1 MHARGCLAFRVAA
14 VVVRCLRRGVAA
26 PHSRTPLLVSTW
38 IFLSRGVAAPHR
50 RTPLLVSTWIGVLV
64 RCVRRGVAAPHRR
77 SSLPAAA
84 RAVLLCVRL
93 RLVLL
98 CVRRSFGRS
107 GDHPPHDRDCPND
120 RHCGRCH
127 WGGKDHCNP
136 PNERECRA
144 THHDTPHVPKHCPK
158 EGECPKHCPSKTT
171 WPHHRC
177 LGLSMLLRA
186 TRGGSTLCLGRATGD
201 CGRHCGRHRHR
212 HRHRGRYCGRHRHR
226 HRHRG
231 RYCGRHG
238 RTPLRGEARREQQRG
253 RTAADM
259 N

>member
-14 VVVRCLRRGVAA
+14 VVVVRCLRRGVAA

-144 THHDTPHVPKHCPK
+144 KHCPK

-177 LGLSMLLRA
+177 LGLPIRHCVFGLRA
-186 TRGGSTLCLGRATGD
+186 RPKLGLGATRARPTWRTTAD
-201 CGRHCGRHRHR
+201 CGR
-212 HRHRGRYCGRHRHR
+212 
-226 HRHRG
+226 
-231 RYCGRHG
+231 
-238 RTPLRGEARREQQRG
+238 
-253 RTAADM
+253 
-259 N
+259 

>member
-14 VVVRCLRRGVAA
+14 VVVVRCLRRGVAA
-26 PHSRTPLLVSTW
+26 PHS
-38 IFLSRGVAAPHR
+38 

-120 RHCGRCH
+120 RHCGRC
-127 WGGKDHCNP
+127 NP

-144 THHDTPHVPKHCPK
+144 KHCPQ

-177 LGLSMLLRA
+177 LGLPIRHCVFGLRA
-186 TRGGSTLCLGRATGD
+186 RPKLGLGATRSRDTRRTTAD
-201 CGRHCGRHRHR
+201 CGR
-212 HRHRGRYCGRHRHR
+212 
-226 HRHRG
+226 
-231 RYCGRHG
+231 
-238 RTPLRGEARREQQRG
+238 
-253 RTAADM
+253 
-259 N
+259 

>member
-1 MHARGCLAFRVAA
+1 MR
-14 VVVRCLRRGVAA
+14 
-26 PHSRTPLLVSTW
+26 
-38 IFLSRGVAAPHR
+38 RGVAAPHR

-77 SSLPAAA
+77 TPLLVATWIGLSRGVAAPH
-84 RAVLLCVRL
+84 RRSCNCHL
-93 RLVLL
+93 RLVTPIP
-98 CVRRSFGRS
+98 S
-107 GDHPPHDRDCPND
+107 GCDDPTAIALSRGVAAPHRAPHPPRDRDFPND

-127 WGGKDHCNP
+127 WGGQDHCTP
-136 PNERECRA
+136 PKEGECRA

-186 TRGGSTLCLGRATGD
+186 TRGGSTLCLGRATGH

-238 RTPLRGEARREQQRG
+238 RTPLRGEARRNEQQRG
-253 RTAADM
+253 RTAADI